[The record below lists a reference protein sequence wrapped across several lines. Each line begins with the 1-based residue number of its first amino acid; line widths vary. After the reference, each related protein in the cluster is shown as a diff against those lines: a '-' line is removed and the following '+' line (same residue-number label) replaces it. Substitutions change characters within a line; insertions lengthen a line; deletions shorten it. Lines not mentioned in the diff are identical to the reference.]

1 MQCLIHPRS
10 IKYLNQRS
18 RYRNEILLT
27 AKKVANDKRFSSPN
41 ELEISVK
48 RIFTSLIYLFMAILD
63 GFRSACLWNEKGS
76 SKQNE

>member
-48 RIFTSLIYLFMAILD
+48 RIFTSLIY
-63 GFRSACLWNEKGS
+63 
-76 SKQNE
+76 

>member
-63 GFRSACLWNEKGS
+63 GFRSACLWNEKREFQT
-76 SKQNE
+76 K